1 MVDADHP
8 YFINSGD
15 NPGTLLVATIL
26 AGAVDYFSWA
36 RSMRRALMTKNKAG
50 FVDGTELP
58 PDASDP
64 LYPAWQRANGLVL
77 GWLNRAV
84 SPDIAQSVLW
94 LDSARDVWLDLEE
107 RFRRSSGALSVS
119 SYYTRFKV
127 YWDEYTMFRPVP
139 CSCDALVRVRD
150 YFRTEQIIRFL
161 RGLNPGFSAV
171 RSQILRSDPLPTINN
186 VFAMVAQEEQ
196 EIGGGA
202 AAGVHQDDGVPN
214 LGSTHVLAAGSSNAG
229 ANSQFK
235 RGTKRP
241 LCSYCGLIGH
251 TIEKCYRKNGYPPG
265 YRNKGKAL
273 MAVHNSSPG
282 ASAVDVAGTLP
293 EGESGGVTISQ
304 QQYQALYSLFQ
315 GHGSAAS
322 ALGPAPGSV
331 VSCVSKNPDA
341 GSVAPMPNAQYVPS
355 SSQGPAQSEDAP
367 SNSQGMILP
376 SFSHQNHS
384 ITSWVVD
391 SGASDHIVCSAS
403 LLYRCQPVSNLSVTL
418 PDGKRVPVSYT
429 GSVKLTDTLLI
440 HDILVI
446 PSFAFNLLSVSKL
459 TFSVELCSHLS
470 LVFFRTK
477 LLLGRLV

>member
-1 MVDADHP
+1 
-8 YFINSGD
+8 
-15 NPGTLLVATIL
+15 
-26 AGAVDYFSWA
+26 
-36 RSMRRALMTKNKAG
+36 MRRALMTKNKAG

-58 PDASDP
+58 PDATDP
-64 LYPAWQRANGLVL
+64 LFPAWQRANGLVL

-107 RFRRSSGALSVS
+107 RFRRSSLVRINDLHDQISSFRQGALSVS

-139 CSCDALVRVRD
+139 SCSCNPRCSCDALVRVRD

-202 AAGVHQDDGVPN
+202 AADVRPDAGVTN
-214 LGSTHVLAAGSSNAG
+214 LGSTHVLAAGPSSSTAGATAG
-229 ANSQFK
+229 ANPQFK

-282 ASAVDVAGTLP
+282 AVDVGGALP

-315 GHGSAAS
+315 GHGSAVS
-322 ALGPAPGSV
+322 ALGPAPASI

-341 GSVAPMPNAQYVPS
+341 GSVMPVPDAQYVPS

-367 SNSQGMILP
+367 SNSQGP
-376 SFSHQNHS
+376 NYFSDDWYS
-384 ITSWVVD
+384 
-391 SGASDHIVCSAS
+391 
-403 LLYRCQPVSNLSVTL
+403 
-418 PDGKRVPVSYT
+418 
-429 GSVKLTDTLLI
+429 
-440 HDILVI
+440 
-446 PSFAFNLLSVSKL
+446 
-459 TFSVELCSHLS
+459 
-470 LVFFRTK
+470 
-477 LLLGRLV
+477 